1 MAYPGHLTLLKVPA
15 TGVSAPTAFTLTH
28 ESRPDAQGDLQGLN
42 HFFRI
47 EADGPVTPPLQV
59 ALGFNE
65 TRGVI
70 ADTIELY
77 RLSGTLWLTEGITV
91 TERYRDYLEAY
102 VESLGI
108 YGLLGRTNR
117 LYLPLVLRQR

>member
-1 MAYPGHLTLLKVPA
+1 MTYPGHLTLLKVPPA
-15 TGVSAPTAFTLTH
+15 GVSAPTAFTLTYD
-28 ESRPDAQGDLQGLN
+28 SRPDAQGDLQGLN

-70 ADTIELY
+70 ADTIDLY

-102 VESLGI
+102 VESLGV

-117 LYLPLVLRQR
+117 LYLPLVLRQP